1 MAFEKV
7 STEVVLDGYFR
18 KENAWNIISNY
29 ERYPQIMDNVDKVE
43 VTGRNGEDGTSQ
55 WFISIED
62 APLTWVE
69 KDYFNPANYEIVFK
83 SIEGDFDA
91 INGCWTI
98 RDNIDSGISIRFEI
112 QYNLGIPVIEEVL
125 GHILYDKMKSNMDS
139 MMAAVKKELC
149 STARNERG
157 HIRHAIGNHHACMLN
172 DWSLNL
178 CILNFSAGGM
188 MTHFVPDIPKNGSL
202 SLAGIML
209 DVAAIYANE
218 SQNRCHFVFRSPV
231 EEELLKV
238 LVSRL
243 TLASGRLKSAASGP
257 QEALVFGDA
266 QEVPIRLL
274 DLTRDGLSFLAE
286 EADLPPM
293 ETFTVGNT
301 AFPLREV
308 IRDEGRNTVRI
319 RFSDHLNDD
328 QFRWMRE
335 KIRISQE

>member
-7 STEVVLDGYFR
+7 ATEAILDGCFR
-18 KENAWNIISNY
+18 KENAWNIISDY

-43 VTGRNGEDGTSQ
+43 ITGRSGEEGTSQ
-55 WFISIED
+55 WFISVEE

-69 KDYFNPANYEIVFK
+69 KDFFNPRNYEIVFK

-91 INGCWTI
+91 INGYWAI
-98 RDNIDSGISIRFEI
+98 KDSIDSGISIRFEI

-125 GHILYDKMKSNMDS
+125 GHILYDKMKSNIDK

-149 STARNERG
+149 STARNERR
-157 HIRHAIGNHHACMLN
+157 HTRHAIGNYHACMLN
-172 DWSLNL
+172 DQPLNL
-178 CILNFSAGGM
+178 FLLNFSAGGM
-188 MTHFVPDIPKNGSL
+188 MTHFVPNIAKNGSL
-202 SLAGIML
+202 SLAGSML

-218 SQNRCHFVFRSPV
+218 SQNRCHFVFHRPV
-231 EEELLKV
+231 GEELLKN

-243 TLASGRLKSAASGP
+243 TLASGRLKSPASGP
-257 QEALVFGDA
+257 QEALVFGDV

-286 EADLPPM
+286 GGDLPPM

-301 AFPLREV
+301 AFPLKEV
-308 IRDEGRNTVRI
+308 VRDQGRNTVKI
-319 RFSDHLNDD
+319 RFSDHLNDN

-335 KIRISQE
+335 KIRLVQE